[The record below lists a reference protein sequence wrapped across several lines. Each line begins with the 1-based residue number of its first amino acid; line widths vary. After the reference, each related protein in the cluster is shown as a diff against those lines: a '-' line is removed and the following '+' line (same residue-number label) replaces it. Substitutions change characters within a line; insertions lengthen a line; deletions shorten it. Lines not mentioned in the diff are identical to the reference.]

1 MRKFIFLFCALIT
14 AVFVGC
20 SVDVSTESGGST
32 AGDSKIGFSITLP
45 GKARAAYYTA
55 NDAVSY
61 IIQIVKEGK
70 EVVSK
75 TGLPGETV
83 TVLLE
88 SEGTYTVNVS
98 ALDENAKIIASG
110 STSQAVSLGS
120 GIVPV
125 VVHLTPEQKDS
136 TLSLSVEIVWD
147 TPVDTPKTSLNSA
160 IVKAE
165 DGATLS
171 LAMFSLT
178 ESEYFSIDKVLTLD
192 GGEEFDA
199 KSATFMIKVAGV
211 TLKNIKNIKQI
222 IVAEGVGDGDF
233 TLDGCEVAKVTL
245 NGGGANSIHLRGAKV
260 AVLNAAYDGV
270 RIVLEETCRILSLG
284 VQKSCHIEAPET
296 QSFVESVIV
305 EKNVGEVKLSGKTSI
320 ATLVTHSVVAVTV
333 KTKIVINSQYIKIER
348 AADKAE
354 DVSGNVSVEE
364 IEQETTSSDI
374 DSVNYG
380 VMTED
385 EIAQTE
391 EDARVAESTPIDDTI
406 PESNSDAVEIDNPG
420 SLMLSPNSYGIRIS
434 ATAPEKTL
442 YVKFYRAEYDAE
454 QYEADPEEMNWYTV
468 GQYSLSSGSPFQGA
482 ISFTDYYVENG
493 KTYTYYAKYQLKKN
507 GAENIFS
514 EKDTVT
520 ATAGR
525 GLLKLPDAVTINY
538 QKKNCEVSVEG
549 YGVMSNVHDSNNGME
564 IIANLRPAGGVE
576 DDFANFTIPS
586 ELKQVG
592 ENFLTSA
599 QMQRGAPAFNLSN
612 VEYIGVPLEVVNAK
626 ARIAVARNDVKCY
639 WYSISTELKGG
650 IGFTDGKITFE
661 QEELP
666 FKIEDASTGITIE
679 VDTSKIED
687 VNNFRINVSKAYDN
701 GFWYVRPT
709 NKNTANLPEAVY
721 KITDSAVTPGEKC
734 KIQVD
739 FRKYYADE
747 VYSDITVKTFTV
759 SYVPK
764 TGNGAPVWSE
774 NTTATYDEYTQS
786 AYITS
791 PSSTWYESNFT
802 IPESITLNVGGEDVN
817 LPRTSIEPK
826 FDFRDK
832 DNIYGS
838 YGLNFTAY
846 TQNEETMYVSNA
858 FKSFNKILGVK
869 MYQYRNGTQVKY
881 RSEDLNIQID
891 YQPSQSCFTL
901 ISGFPE
907 SITAKDIYTGK
918 KYRIVDTENLT
929 GIISFSDVTAA
940 NAKVTIS
947 GTLTAPTIVRV
958 GYDYVP
964 VASPDENG
972 KTEFTTEEIVKK
984 GYWDDNGEWH
994 DVDSD
999 TYTRTINTTAWAY
1012 FSTNR
1017 IYISGLGDM
1026 YFTMPSATTIKLTK

>member
-1 MRKFIFLFCALIT
+1 MKKFLLLCALI
-14 AVFVGC
+14 AVMFAGC
-20 SVDVSTESGGST
+20 SSEVSNDSEGSK
-32 AGDSKIGFSITLP
+32 ASDSKMGFSITLP
-45 GKARAAYYTA
+45 GKARAAYYTTD
-55 NDAVSY
+55 DAVSY
-61 IIQIVKEGK
+61 IIQIVKEEK

-83 TVLLE
+83 TILLE
-88 SEGTYTVNVS
+88 SAGTYTVNVS
-98 ALDENAKIIASG
+98 ALDENAKVIASG
-110 STSQAVSLGS
+110 SVSQAVSIGS
-120 GIVPV
+120 GIVSV
-125 VVHLTPEQKDS
+125 VVHLTPEQKDTS
-136 TLSLSVEIVWD
+136 VSLSVEIVWD
-147 TPVDTPKTSLNSA
+147 TPVDAPKTSLNSA
-160 IVKAE
+160 IAKAE
-165 DGATLS
+165 EGATLS
-171 LAMFSLT
+171 LATFSLT
-178 ESEYFSIDKVLTLD
+178 ESEFFSIDKILTLD

-199 KSATFMIKVAGV
+199 KNATFMIKVAGV

-233 TLDGCEVAKVTL
+233 TLDGCEAAKVTL
-245 NGGGANSIHLRGAKV
+245 NGGGANSIHLKGAKV

-270 RIVLEETCRILSLG
+270 RIVLEKACRILSLG
-284 VQKSCHIEAPET
+284 VQKSCHIEAPEA

-305 EKNVGEVKLSGKTSI
+305 EKNVGEVKLSGRTSI
-320 ATLVTHSVVAVTV
+320 TTLVTHSVVAVTV
-333 KTKIVINSQYIKIER
+333 KTKIVINSQYITIVK

-354 DVSGNVSVEE
+354 DVSGNVIVEE
-364 IEQETTSSDI
+364 IEQETTSGDI
-374 DSVNYG
+374 ESVYYET
-380 VMTED
+380 MTED

-391 EDARVAESTPIDDTI
+391 EDARVAESTPIDDAI
-406 PESNSDAVEIDNPG
+406 PESNPDAVAIDNPG
-420 SLMLSPNSYGIRIS
+420 TLMLSTNSYGIRIN
-434 ATAPEKTL
+434 ATVPEKTL
-442 YVKFYRAEYDAE
+442 SVNFYRAEYDAE
-454 QYEADPEEMNWYTV
+454 QYEADPEKMNWYKV

-482 ISFTDYYVENG
+482 ISFTDYYVEKG
-493 KTYTYYAKYQLKKN
+493 KTYTYYAGYQLKKN
-507 GAENIFS
+507 GAEKISS
-514 EKDTVT
+514 EMDTVT

-564 IIANLRPAGGVE
+564 IIANLRAAGGVE
-576 DDFANFTIPS
+576 DDFASFTIPS

-599 QMQRGAPAFNLSN
+599 QIQRGAPVFNLSN
-612 VEYIGVPLEVVNAK
+612 VKYIGVPLEVVNAK

-666 FKIEDASTGITIE
+666 FKIENASTGITIE

-687 VNNFRINVSKAYDN
+687 INNFRINVSKAYDN
-701 GFWYVRPT
+701 GWWYVSPT

-739 FRKYYADE
+739 FRKHYADE
-747 VYSDITVKTFTV
+747 VYSDITVKSFCV
-759 SYVPK
+759 YYIPK

-774 NTTATYDEYTQS
+774 NTAAIYDEYTQS

-791 PSSTWYESNFT
+791 PSSTWYEPGFT
-802 IPESITLNVGGEDVN
+802 IPENVTLNIDGEDVN
-817 LPRTSIEPK
+817 FPRVSIAPK

-858 FKSFNKILGVK
+858 FKSFNKILGVR
-869 MYQYRNGTQVKY
+869 MYQYRNGTEVRY
-881 RSEDLNIQID
+881 RSADLNIQIN

-901 ISGFPE
+901 ISGIPE
-907 SITAKDIYTGK
+907 SITPKDIYTGK
-918 KYRIVDTENLT
+918 QYRIVDTENLT
-929 GIISFSDVTAA
+929 GTISFSDVTAD
-940 NAKVTIS
+940 NARVTIS
-947 GTLTAPTIVRV
+947 GTLTAPVETRLSQVSLP
-958 GYDYVP
+958 YT
-964 VASPDENG
+964 DENG
-972 KTEFTTEEIVKK
+972 GAEFMTVVHK
-984 GYWDDNGEWH
+984 GYQDDNGVWH
-994 DVDSD
+994 ETDAD
-999 TYTRTINTTAWAY
+999 TYTRTISTTGMAY

-1017 IYISGLGDM
+1017 ISYIPGLGTM